1 MTDIKE
7 MLKLDAKLA
16 EIEQNLEA
24 MKEVLNRIGVN
35 TDPEPPTF
43 EVVWEGRLI
52 FDVSAEN
59 NASAIEWVINELKDF
74 CAGSNAQS
82 MTKGYAATKIEE

>member
-1 MTDIKE
+1 MTNVIKP
-7 MLKLDAKLA
+7 LTLDEKIE
-16 EIEQNLEA
+16 EIQQNLA
-24 MKEVLNRIGVN
+24 ALKEVLNRIGVS
-35 TDPEPPTF
+35 TEPEPPSF

-82 MTKGYAATKIEE
+82 MTKGYAATKIED

>member
-1 MTDIKE
+1 MTNVIKPLTLDE
-7 MLKLDAKLA
+7 KLE
-16 EIEQNLEA
+16 EIQQNLA
-24 MKEVLNRIGVN
+24 ALKEVLNRIGVN
-35 TDPEPPTF
+35 TDPEPPSF

-82 MTKGYAATKIEE
+82 MTKGYAATKIED